1 MQDAHAVVSLPVA
14 TTLAEIG
21 AAHIELSQW
30 DAALARH
37 EQELD
42 VLYKIYLRD
51 TLLAAGP
58 AAIEPFDVWYQPG
71 LSGKWPMVDGGL
83 PVVCRWFAGGCL
95 WLPVVD
101 GGLLVVAGGRCRLCP
116 HLGPD
121 PSPNPIL
128 VFFF

>member
-83 PVVCRWFAGGCL
+83 PVVCRW
-95 WLPVVD
+95 LP
-101 GGLLVVAGGRCRLCP
+101 VVAGG
-116 HLGPD
+116 
-121 PSPNPIL
+121 
-128 VFFF
+128 